1 MRKIISFILS
11 LVTLL
16 SCVNVISYA
25 ADKKSDDVQN
35 FIDSSLTL
43 IERAPEIIEEEFS
56 NNGVIQNGED
66 FDTYSEFETC
76 RLIVESE
83 EKPDKLNS
91 LGIASGFKDYHIVQF
106 SNARDTKMA
115 FEYYSEQDDVI
126 SVFVD
131 EIMDF
136 SEVEVSEVT
145 FSAADTI
152 GRFNCWGADYTG
164 FYELK
169 DYLINNKIYM
179 EEVIVGVVDTG
190 VDLEHEFLDGRLIR
204 TYFNATNGG
213 WENNENNQNNSHG
226 TMVSSVI
233 VDSTP
238 ENVKVAVYRTTTTL
252 SSLSLGCLQAI
263 EDKVDIINA
272 SFGGFFDD
280 TNYEADYWEDIV
292 DYAYENNIIF
302 VAPAGND
309 SANLD
314 RKHHYPSDCKHAISV
329 GAVDEFYMPTDFT
342 NYGNSVDVSAPGQK
356 IRVAKPVINSYSYV
370 DGTSFSSPYVAS
382 LCAIYKSLSPDCT
395 VDEVSDEI
403 KSTASS
409 HSPLF
414 TMHKKIDKL
423 YGSGIIDPIGATG
436 LRRQAEVKVDVT
448 PGDYYESIKI
458 ELSSEGSD
466 EIYYT
471 LDQSVPT
478 KSNGILYTGP
488 VEISAGGVVVK
499 AIAYSDNK
507 LRSEIFS
514 GFYKVW
520 EEESEDNFTISEDGK
535 IQSCSSES
543 AYIIVPETINGITAV
558 SIGMNA
564 FNDSKAEGVIL
575 PETVTELSKYAF
587 SGNGNSVKYVYGEGV
602 KNIGDYAFQSSESI
616 IYVHFPNVENVG
628 ENTFCNTKM
637 LFGISLPKLKAAGRK
652 AFSECSKM
660 LYLYLPEI
668 ESAGKSCFSGSRNLH
683 DIYVPKLN
691 TITEVDIKGGF
702 WFSESFVYNA
712 IDLPAV
718 ETFYELDFLST
729 DMKNRVKRV
738 EFSNLKL
745 WRGAAYLEEPK
756 NSTLKHTLVLPSTV
770 EIITAGHSRYID
782 GYIIYGTKGTY
793 IEQWANEQK
802 YLDVTFIE
810 ITPETAVIT
819 DLPEYYQPYMGE
831 LVADVVGFNRQYQW
845 YANTVDS
852 NEGGTPIEGATGRSF
867 NPADYPARYYYC
879 EVVSTDK
886 GYDPIVIKT
895 SACENREMAPVDYT
909 TLEKALDKV
918 PSDLSVY
925 TETSRNNLE
934 KLIEETEHLEGLN
947 QRDVN
952 QLARD
957 IENAIHNLQQITIT
971 LSDTEITLER
981 GDTFKI
987 KAETEYDVIW
997 SSTDET
1003 VVTVD
1008 HKGVV
1013 SANAA
1018 GEATIIARLADLNV
1032 FAECKVTVLSK
1043 KFVVTWIVDGN
1054 KTEVSVDEGAEIIKP
1069 DTPKKEGY
1077 TFIGWNKTIPDT
1089 MPSENLEFTALWEKN
1104 SHTVTWVIDSERFID
1119 YYHYGDTI
1127 MIHDNPTKEGYT
1139 FDGWDAE
1146 VYPTVPD
1153 EDLVYTAGW
1162 KINSYA
1168 VKWNIDGEVIEENYD
1183 FGTKITE
1190 PETPKKEGYTFIGW
1204 NKTIPDTMPSKNLE
1218 FTAVFEEFV
1227 VTSVKIKTKPIKLN
1241 FIYKT
1246 ENLDLTGLTLEVKYS
1261 DGTKEILNDLSEVK
1275 VTGFDNTKTGTQT
1288 VTVEYAGETA
1298 EFDVVVS
1305 YAWWQYLIL
1314 IFLFGWIWY

>member
-35 FIDSSLTL
+35 FIDSSLAL

-56 NNGVIQNGED
+56 NNGAIQNGED

-91 LGIASGFKDYHIVQF
+91 IGIASGFKDYHIVQF
-106 SNARDTKMA
+106 SNARDTKKA
-115 FEYYSEQDDVI
+115 FEYYSEQNDVI

-136 SEVEVSEVT
+136 SEAEVSEVT

-152 GRFNCWGADYTG
+152 GRLNCWGADYTG

-169 DYLINNKIYM
+169 DYLINNKIHM

-309 SANLD
+309 AANLD
-314 RKHHYPSDCKHAISV
+314 RRHHYPSDCKHAISV
-329 GAVDEFYMPTDFT
+329 GAVDEIYMPTDFT

-370 DGTSFSSPYVAS
+370 NGTSFSSPYVAS
-382 LCAIYKSLSPDCT
+382 LCAIYKALNPDCT
-395 VDEVSDEI
+395 VDEVSDEM

-414 TMHKKIDKL
+414 TMHKKIDNL

-436 LRRQAEVKVDVT
+436 LRRQAEVKVDVA

-520 EEESEDNFTISEDGK
+520 EKESEDNFTISEDGK

-543 AYIIVPETINGITAV
+543 AYIIVPETINGIMVQSVGGTAFK
-558 SIGMNA
+558 N
-564 FNDSKAEGVIL
+564 SKAEGVIL
-575 PETVTELSKYAF
+575 PETVTELSQYAF
-587 SGNGNSVKYVYGEGV
+587 NGESDKVKYVYGEGV
-602 KNIGDYAFQSSESI
+602 KTIGYAAFAHSDSV
-616 IYVHFPNVENVG
+616 IYVDFPNAETAD
-628 ENTFCNTKM
+628 ESAFCNTKM
-637 LFGISLPKLKAAGRK
+637 LFGISLPKLKMAGRK

-691 TITEVDIKGGF
+691 TITEVDNKGGF

-738 EFSNLKL
+738 EFSNLKR
-745 WRGAAYLEEPK
+745 WRGATYLEEPK

-770 EIITAGHSRYID
+770 EIITAGQSRYID
-782 GYIIYGTKGTY
+782 SYIIYGTKGTY

-852 NEGGTPIEGATGRSF
+852 NEGGTPIAGATGRSF

-895 SACENREMAPVDYT
+895 SACENREMTPVDYT
-909 TLEKALDKV
+909 TLEKALNKI

-934 KLIEETEHLEGLN
+934 KLIEEAEHLEGLN

-952 QLARD
+952 RLARD

-971 LSDTEITLER
+971 LSDTEITLKR
-981 GDTFKI
+981 GDAFEI

-1003 VVTVD
+1003 VATVNHD
-1008 HKGVV
+1008 GVV
-1013 SANAA
+1013 NANAA
-1018 GEATIIARLADLNV
+1018 GEATIIASLAGLNV
-1032 FAECKVTVLSK
+1032 FAECKVTVLPQ
-1043 KFVVTWIVDGN
+1043 KFMVTWVVDGN

-1089 MPSENLEFTALWEKN
+1089 MPSENLEFTALWEKS
-1104 SHTVTWVIDSERFID
+1104 SHTVTWVIDGEEIID

-1146 VYPTVPD
+1146 VLPTVPD
-1153 EDLVYTAGW
+1153 KDLVYTAKW

-1227 VTSVKIKTKPIKLN
+1227 VTSVKIKTKPTKIN
-1241 FIYKT
+1241 FIYKK

-1275 VTGFDNTKTGTQT
+1275 VKGFDNTKTGTQT
-1288 VTVEYAGETA
+1288 VTVEYARETV
-1298 EFDVVVS
+1298 EFDVVIS